1 MPDKIVKNT
10 KNALAKALTSVDTP
24 PLMEKFLTDLCTP
37 AELRALSERWHVA
50 QLLDKGELSYRDI
63 NAKTGVST
71 TTIARVARFLKDEPH
86 QGYRAVLDRQKG
98 H

>member
-1 MPDKIVKNT
+1 MPENT
-10 KNALAKALTSVDTP
+10 QNALARALTSVDTAQ
-24 PLMEKFLTDLCTP
+24 LMEKFLTDLCTP
-37 AELRALSERWHVA
+37 AELRAMSERWHVA

-63 NAKTGVST
+63 NAQTGVST